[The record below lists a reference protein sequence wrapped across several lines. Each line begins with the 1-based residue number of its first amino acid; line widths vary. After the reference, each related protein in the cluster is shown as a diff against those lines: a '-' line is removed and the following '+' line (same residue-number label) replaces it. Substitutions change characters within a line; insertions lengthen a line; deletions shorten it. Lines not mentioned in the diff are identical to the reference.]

1 MQPEGSSH
9 EAIPRPLRIAAGLSW
24 RLMVI
29 AAAVV
34 VLAIVISRL
43 RLVFLPLVAA
53 LLLATVLTPAAAAL
67 RRRGCPAALAAL
79 GVLAGALAA
88 LAALVW
94 AVAVPVA
101 AELDELDV
109 GVRAGI
115 ERVADWLSNGP
126 LGLSEAQIDGAIERG
141 FEELRSHSGTIAGGL
156 ISGTVLAVEVLAGTA
171 LASVLLFFFLKDGE
185 RIWGWLLGLFP
196 EGQRADV
203 DEIGKRAWRTL
214 GAYLRGV
221 AAVGLVDALVIG
233 LALYLIGVPL
243 VLPLAVLTF
252 LGGFFPIVGATVA
265 GFAAAMVAL
274 VSNGFTAALLVSAAV
289 ILVQQLEGNL
299 LQPVIVGRSVRLH
312 PVAVLLSLTAGAI
325 VWGLAGAFLAVP
337 LAAIVT
343 EAALHLSSRGRAA
356 SAAEPPGPAGADGL
370 VPQPAHRGAAASG
383 SERGRPSSR
392 RF

>member
-1 MQPEGSSH
+1 MQPESH
-9 EAIPRPLRIAAGLSW
+9 GHESIPRPLRLAASLSW
-24 RLMVI
+24 RFLLI

-34 VLAIVISRL
+34 VLALVVSHL
-43 RLVFLPLVAA
+43 RLVFLPVVAA
-53 LLLATVLTPAAAAL
+53 LLLATVLAPAAKAL
-67 RRRGCPAALAAL
+67 RRRGCPGGLAAL
-79 GVLAGALAA
+79 GVFAAALSALAA
-88 LAALVW
+88 VVW
-94 AVAVPVA
+94 AIAVPVT
-101 AELDELDV
+101 AEIDELDV

-115 ERVADWLSNGP
+115 EKAADWLSQGP
-126 LGLSEAQIDGAIERG
+126 LGLSESQVDRAIERG
-141 FEELRSHSGTIAGGL
+141 SDELRSHSGTIAGGL
-156 ISGTVLAVEVLAGTA
+156 ISGTVLAVEALAGTLLA
-171 LASVLLFFFLKDGE
+171 LVLLFFFLKDGE
-185 RIWGWLLGLFP
+185 RIWVWTLALFP
-196 EGQRADV
+196 EEQRPDV
-203 DEIGKRAWRTL
+203 DQIGRRAWRTL

-221 AAVGLVDALVIG
+221 AAVGLVDALLIG

-274 VSNGFTAALLVSAAV
+274 VSNGFTAALLVIAAV

-299 LQPVIVGRSVRLH
+299 LQPVIVGRSVKLH

-343 EAALHLSSRGRAA
+343 EAASHLRSGGRAA
-356 SAAEPPGPAGADGL
+356 SAAERRPAPSGADGL
-370 VPQPAHRGAAASG
+370 MPQPAHRAAPASG
-383 SERGRPSSR
+383 SGHPSSR